1 MILIP
6 LVNSCNLSLQFIIK
20 LLALVKTL
28 LDKGLFEILIVEV
41 IDLSLV
47 LLYQVF
53 HPVERL
59 DVPDTLLKNKF
70 TYFLLIYFMT
80 VSGSTKLERAS
91 QFSMKSY

>member
-6 LVNSCNLSLQFIIK
+6 LINSCNLSLQFIIK

-47 LLYQVF
+47 LLYQVL

-59 DVPDTLLKNKF
+59 DVPDKSLK
-70 TYFLLIYFMT
+70 
-80 VSGSTKLERAS
+80 
-91 QFSMKSY
+91 KSSLTFC